1 MDDTTRGWIDHSR
14 ERQLWCAVI
23 ERAVQDAIRPD
34 GPGATAPEHV
44 RQREEARRW
53 FADNSHDFRSACDAA
68 GFDPDFLRDRV
79 LRMTDDRTCRQ
90 LRSVESDLSTL
101 AVAGRTGA
109 FL

>member
-1 MDDTTRGWIDHSR
+1 MHYRTDHSR

-34 GPGATAPEHV
+34 APGGTTPEHA

-53 FADNSHDFRSACDAA
+53 FAENGHDYRVACDAA

-79 LRMTDDRTCRQ
+79 LRMADDRAGVTAPADFEIPER
-90 LRSVESDLSTL
+90 
-101 AVAGRTGA
+101 AAAGRIVA